1 LYERFFEEVGKPMN
15 GEAVLPGFEERPEV
29 ERIVEIVAEYGFG
42 IPVPIG

>member
-15 GEAVLPGFEERPEV
+15 GEVGLPGFEERPDV
-29 ERIVEIVAEYGFG
+29 ERIVEIAAEYGFE